1 MQRKHRKRK
10 NNKLIECVKACLPDE
25 KLEYKVESLKATET
39 PAVILLSEYARRIQ
53 DMNKVLGESFAPE
66 GQVTLVLN
74 SENEIV
80 KKIPSLTEENRK
92 LVCEHIYDLALMAH
106 KPLSAEQM
114 SKFIARNVKLLE
126 LLAE

>member
-1 MQRKHRKRK
+1 M
-10 NNKLIECVKACLPDE
+10 
-25 KLEYKVESLKATET
+25 EYKVESLKATET

-114 SKFIARNVKLLE
+114 SKLFARNVKLLE